1 MKLLF
6 AFGYNDDGQCGRAV
20 RKERKGFDL
29 PSVVKFLDPLIR
41 IRCVSAGSRH
51 SLALTEDGKVFS
63 WGWGRVGQLGL
74 GDFHSTSHPTVV
86 PNLSDIIEISAGG
99 MHSACIDKYYRCYA
113 WGGNSNGQLGLGK
126 GFGEGPES
134 AVHTPHLVEFEAE
147 DMEQRTEPFRVKRIS
162 CGGMH
167 TASVGLNGELYCWGK
182 ADSGQ
187 IGFSTWYLD
196 FVPAVYYP
204 KEVPGLPYPAI
215 DVACGSFYTLVLT
228 TRNVVYAMGKEDYGC
243 LGTGVE
249 ITNMAIGVETPTLV
263 QALTRRAVTNITAG
277 GWHSFFITEEGEL
290 YACGKGEY
298 GRLGLGSE
306 SSRLEPVAVTT
317 AADDVRLCRIVQ
329 VSAGGSHTV
338 WRDENHHVFSTGRTD
353 GGRCGYGRVTSDR
366 INVGRDITGN
376 FFKGG
381 AGMKVSQVSA
391 GGAHTLVLAEYE
403 DEDSADFAHVV
414 KVYQDTLE
422 SRK

>member
-1 MKLLF
+1 
-6 AFGYNDDGQCGRAV
+6 
-20 RKERKGFDL
+20 
-29 PSVVKFLDPLIR
+29 
-41 IRCVSAGSRH
+41 
-51 SLALTEDGKVFS
+51 
-63 WGWGRVGQLGL
+63 
-74 GDFHSTSHPTVV
+74 
-86 PNLSDIIEISAGG
+86 
-99 MHSACIDKYYRCYA
+99 
-113 WGGNSNGQLGLGK
+113 
-126 GFGEGPES
+126 
-134 AVHTPHLVEFEAE
+134 
-147 DMEQRTEPFRVKRIS
+147 
-162 CGGMH
+162 MH

-249 ITNMAIGVETPTLV
+249 ITNMAIGVETPTLKKV
-263 QALTRRAVTNITAG
+263 NYMRVEKENMVDLDWGPNRPDLSQSLSPLQLTTFASVVL
-277 GWHSFFITEEGEL
+277 F
-290 YACGKGEY
+290 K
-298 GRLGLGSE
+298 
-306 SSRLEPVAVTT
+306 
-317 AADDVRLCRIVQ
+317 
-329 VSAGGSHTV
+329 
-338 WRDENHHVFSTGRTD
+338 
-353 GGRCGYGRVTSDR
+353 